1 MNKKNLSALCLAIT
15 LITLLGGCGDND
27 QSDVNSRADSQKTST
42 STPWTAGSGSVNL
55 MQSVTAREVPTVT
68 EPTEEENVKVKD
80 FSLRLFQNCLQDG
93 ENTLISPLSVL
104 SALGM
109 TANGAAGNTLAQ
121 MEEIFGLTT
130 EEMNRYLYAY
140 TRDLPQGEKYRL
152 SPGNAIWFRDRE
164 GLFFEEDFLQTN
176 ADWYDAGLYRAPFD
190 DSTLKEINEWVETKT
205 DGMIKDILDEI
216 PGDAI
221 MYLVNALAFDAE
233 WETIYTE
240 SQIRDGIF
248 TAADGKK
255 QETELMY
262 SEEYCYLEDGNA
274 TGFVKY
280 YADRTYAFV
289 ALLPNEDVCLEE
301 YAASLTGE
309 HLNQLLADSQ
319 NIMVN
324 AAIPKFQCEFSTE
337 MREVLKSMGVTDAF
351 NSSLADFSRLGHSD
365 QGNIFINR
373 VLHKTY
379 IAVDEKGTKAGAATV
394 VETFDTAAL
403 IDSKSVRLDRPFVY
417 MLIDCRDNLPVF
429 IGALNYLEQ

>member
-1 MNKKNLSALCLAIT
+1 MKKRTLSALCLATILVT
-15 LITLLGGCGDND
+15 SFGGCGDNAP
-27 QSDVNSRADSQKTST
+27 SDIDSRADSQKTTT
-42 STPWTAGSGSVNL
+42 STPWTAGEGSINL
-55 MQSVTAREVPTVT
+55 MQSVTAGEIPTATVPT
-68 EPTEEENVKVKD
+68 EAENVKIMD

-93 ENTLISPLSVL
+93 ENTLVSPLSVL

-109 TANGAAGNTLAQ
+109 TANGADGDTLAQ
-121 MEEIFGLTT
+121 MEATFGLTT

-140 TRDLPQGEKYRL
+140 THDLPQGEKYKL
-152 SPGNAIWFRDRE
+152 SPANAIWFRDRE

-216 PGDAI
+216 PRDAI

-233 WETIYTE
+233 WETIYNE

-248 TAADGKK
+248 TATDGKK

-262 SEEYCYLEDGNA
+262 SEEYCYMDDGNA

-280 YADRTYAFV
+280 YADRAYAFV
-289 ALLPNEDVCLEE
+289 ALLPNENVSLEE

-309 HLNQLLADSQ
+309 HLDQLFAGSQ

-337 MREVLKSMGVTDAF
+337 MGEVLKSMGMTDAF
-351 NSSLADFSRLGHSD
+351 NSSLAVFSRLGHSD
-365 QGNIFINR
+365 QGNIYISR

-394 VETFDTAAL
+394 VEAQDEAAPL
-403 IDSKSVRLDRPFVY
+403 IIKSVRLDRPFVY

-429 IGALNYLEQ
+429 IGALNHLEQ